1 MALIPL
7 LSAVIESADPP
18 SGPHQPATKEA
29 HFAILSVGLAS
40 GSTCERMDIRLR
52 GLGCDQDTEYYLNG
66 LKEKSQ
72 DLSISS
78 IHFKGLP
85 LLFHSQPAPETTF
98 LATS

>member
-66 LKEKSQ
+66 VRFIYLFPS
-72 DLSISS
+72 
-78 IHFKGLP
+78 LP
-85 LLFHSQPAPETTF
+85 VLALTCLFAAQREVSGPINQ
-98 LATS
+98 